1 VNLEKVSRGWRVAGL
16 VLALAALAA
25 FGLSPATAA
34 TRNHHPPSL
43 RQQVDQLRSQV
54 TELRLQM
61 AQLQSLVAAQSRRLG
76 GSEPGTGMGLCT
88 DPCTVD
94 SDGDGFNDCEDPC
107 PCDPSNQDSDGDAT
121 PDCIDPCPDDAT
133 DACIDPCRQDSDGDG
148 VNDCDDPCPFDP
160 NPPQDEDGNGVP
172 DCVDICWLIAGPG
185 ASGTSPIPCPVIL
198 RPGPTSSR

>member
-1 VNLEKVSRGWRVAGL
+1 MNREKVSRGWRVAGL